1 MAITELGEELHQ
13 QVSIAIGFPFCL
25 SGFGGGVIRMNASL
39 RQYLVAVAHPDVS
52 AFEHLEMLMIRD
64 RLADQEF
71 SLTKQERASLEDADQ
86 RLLRSAAAFYAE
98 LARITSLE
106 EERRQRHPAPDRWWW
121 YLDVLSALP
130 TPITSSPILVPA

>member
-1 MAITELGEELHQ
+1 
-13 QVSIAIGFPFCL
+13 
-25 SGFGGGVIRMNASL
+25 MNASL
-39 RQYLVAVAHPDVS
+39 GHYLVAVAHPDVS

-71 SLTKQERASLEDADQ
+71 SLSKQEKASLADADQ
-86 RLLRSAAAFYAE
+86 RLLTSAAAFYAE

-106 EERRQRHPAPDRWWW
+106 EERWQRRPTPDRWWW

-130 TPITSSPILVPA
+130 ISAASSPTLVPA